1 MWRFFG
7 SISLYWA
14 FNFCYIFFFFYNFL
28 LLYLLFYY
36 LFVLFFFLMSF
47 FYRLLLFLVIFFY
60 INFNVFLFFHFPSF
74 YISISEAVLCDI
86 VLIFFFFGYVLLSWD
101 FIKNF
106 VDYTDPEDF
115 KFVDFFVLFFWMN
128 IIMLLFFIYLYFV
141 HNCLTGGCF
150 LNNNSYLYFF
160 THLVNVSDFGMML
173 Y

>member
-1 MWRFFG
+1 
-7 SISLYWA
+7 
-14 FNFCYIFFFFYNFL
+14 
-28 LLYLLFYY
+28 
-36 LFVLFFFLMSF
+36 MSF

-141 HNCLTGGCF
+141 HNCLSEWEFNLDQQHHLCKF
-150 LNNNSYLYFF
+150 INYLACYF
-160 THLVNVSDFGMML
+160 DFGIL
-173 Y
+173 L